1 MSKEIYGVCLAIS
14 KQNNNRFLLCDDNHK
29 VTEVAINPDWGVEVE
44 VGTHYCAIGE
54 EVEEQGKTILN
65 ADYFDQWGRYCS
77 HCGKH
82 HTEGYYS
89 ENTGL
94 YACSDECLSKL
105 YTEQEIEEE
114 REHEWLF
121 WTEWE

>member
-1 MSKEIYGVCLAIS
+1 MKKEVYGVCLAIS
-14 KQNNNRFLLCDDNHK
+14 KQNEKQILLCDDNHK
-29 VTEVAINPDWGVEVE
+29 ATEVAINHDWGIEVE
-44 VGTHYCAIGE
+44 EGTHYCAIGE
-54 EVEEQGKTILN
+54 EVEEQGRTILK

-94 YACSDECLSKL
+94 YACSDECLNEL

-114 REHEWLF
+114 REYEWLF